1 MIDLSGPIALLFPG
15 QGVQKPGM
23 GKNLYDRYPAARR
36 VFERAEAVLEMP
48 VRKLCFEGPVEEL
61 NRTDVIQPCVMTV
74 CWAAYEVWRE
84 SYGLENV
91 SVTAGHSLGE
101 IASLAAAGSIP
112 WETALLLVKERGR
125 VMAEAAGEHVG
136 MIAIVGLDEAAVERI
151 RTEAA
156 QRGNLWIANR
166 NADVQFVL
174 SGEMAA
180 VQEAERLA
188 TEAGA
193 RRALILTIPL
203 AAHTPLMEQAA
214 AAFRKAVDRLPLK
227 APSIPILANASG
239 EALRTVAALQEEL
252 RLQMLRQVDW
262 ARTMVSM
269 RAMKVRTGV
278 ELGPGRV
285 LASLAAKHIPGV
297 DTWNAEELLIEMS
310 PSDWEDLIKTDLLSA
325 FATTKAAIMSGMM
338 RARWGR
344 IVNISSIVGLTG
356 NAGQSNYAAAKA
368 GLIGFTKSI
377 AREYGSRNI
386 TCNAVAPGYVRTELT
401 SGSLT
406 DEMVGDLVK
415 MTPIKREGTAEDV
428 AAAVAFLCSERAGF
442 VTGQVLAVDGGLS
455 L

>member
-1 MIDLSGPIALLFPG
+1 MNLAGPIALLFPG
-15 QGVQKPGM
+15 QGVQALGM
-23 GKNLYDRYPAARR
+23 GKNLHDRYPAARR
-36 VFERAEAVLEMP
+36 VFERAEEILQMP
-48 VRKLCFEGPVEEL
+48 VRGLCFEGPVEEL

-84 SYGLENV
+84 SYGFENV

-136 MIAIVGLDEAAVERI
+136 MIAIVGLQEAQVETIREEAARL
-151 RTEAA
+151 
-156 QRGNLWIANR
+156 GKLWIANR

-174 SGEMAA
+174 SGEMTA

-188 TEAGA
+188 LAAGA

-203 AAHTPLMEQAA
+203 AAHTPLMEVAA
-214 AAFRKAVDRLPLK
+214 AAFRRAVDRLQLK
-227 APSIPILANASG
+227 PPSIPILANASG

-269 RAMKVRTGV
+269 RAMKVRTVV

-297 DTWNAEELLIEMS
+297 ETWNADELFI
-310 PSDWEDLIKTDLLSA
+310 D
-325 FATTKAAIMSGMM
+325 FAGPTT
-338 RARWGR
+338 
-344 IVNISSIVGLTG
+344 T
-356 NAGQSNYAAAKA
+356 
-368 GLIGFTKSI
+368 
-377 AREYGSRNI
+377 
-386 TCNAVAPGYVRTELT
+386 
-401 SGSLT
+401 
-406 DEMVGDLVK
+406 
-415 MTPIKREGTAEDV
+415 TA
-428 AAAVAFLCSERAGF
+428 
-442 VTGQVLAVDGGLS
+442 
-455 L
+455 